1 MLQVVEQWQV
11 SIYHNKDQICKRSRG
26 QSWGG
31 VYVCLD
37 LGAYGVIGHKALVLN
52 RSPLQN
58 FLSYY
63 SIISRWI
70 NTRYI
75 TRYAVFDLSLSRS
88 LLYSVQQF
96 I

>member
-1 MLQVVEQWQV
+1 MNN
-11 SIYHNKDQICKRSRG
+11 SG
-26 QSWGG
+26 QLPLLS
-31 VYVCLD
+31 
-37 LGAYGVIGHKALVLN
+37 LVLN

-88 LLYSVQQF
+88 LLISSTVYLVTFVQDL
-96 I
+96 